1 MMSQQVSLASVHIFP
16 FVLGTLL
23 GLFLLREY
31 IKRKAFLSE
40 NFLLYFL
47 CLFLVLTSLLAF
59 SEGYPFEII
68 FMLDGVTCLSAW
80 LCALRFYTKED
91 DYKLSFLLTKSYGM
105 IGRLFASF
113 GPLLIAFSIFGYC
126 VFSRYSGQFSSFWRT
141 FTSLFYI
148 CYYNMTY

>member
-1 MMSQQVSLASVHIFP
+1 MLLA
-16 FVLGTLL
+16 
-23 GLFLLREY
+23 LFLAREY
-31 IKRKAFLSE
+31 VRRGGWTAD
-40 NFLLYFL
+40 NALLYFL
-47 CLFLVLTSLLAF
+47 CLFLVVASLLAF
-59 SEGYPFEII
+59 SEAYPFEWI
-68 FMLDGVTCLSAW
+68 FMLDGVGCLTAW
-80 LCALRFYTKED
+80 LCALQFYKKED
-91 DYKLSFLLTKSYGM
+91 DYKLSFLLGKSYGM